1 MNENIITII
10 IISTFFV
17 LLFQAW
23 DRLDGYNV
31 SIKMITNNSTTKK
44 THNVLYTRAI
54 EPSQYSSINLRT
66 AFLLIFQRKKFW
78 FATGGAGFCLSH
90 ALVARMS
97 PHIR

>member
-1 MNENIITII
+1 MNENIIIIIII
-10 IISTFFV
+10 IISTFSV

-31 SIKMITNNSTTKK
+31 SIKMITNNSTKK
-44 THNVLYTRAI
+44 I
-54 EPSQYSSINLRT
+54 EPSQYSSINKRT